1 MNDLLSFKRNAMM
14 LGLCTSYKDKWDEA
28 TSKEAL
34 MDMALDSNGVEMLAD
49 AAAFGWGMDI
59 QYMKRTFS
67 DYINGKWKR
76 NKDGYTSCLYV
87 DFNGQIEQDCT
98 LTTVLASKVEFHVQR
113 GNVCKLYV
121 GGNSAVNITGDGAC
135 YVYSYGENK
144 ITGTFKQLKCI
155 TKSEWTNNN
164 I

>member
-1 MNDLLSFKRNAMM
+1 MNDLLAFKRNVML
-14 LGLCTSYKDKWDEA
+14 LGLCSSYKEKWDSA
-28 TSKEAL
+28 TSKEVL
-34 MDMALDSNGVEMLAD
+34 MDMALDSNGVELLAD
-49 AAAFGWGMDI
+49 AHSFGFGMDI

-87 DFNGQIEQDCT
+87 DFKGEIEQVCT
-98 LTTVLASKVEFHVQR
+98 LTTVLASKVTFNVPK
-113 GNVCKLYV
+113 GSVCKLYV
-121 GGNSAVNITGDGAC
+121 GGNSTVNITGEGVC

-155 TKSEWTNNN
+155 TKSEWVKD
-164 I
+164 

>member
-34 MDMALDSNGVEMLAD
+34 MDIALDSNGVEMLTD

-59 QYMKRTFS
+59 QYLKRTFS
-67 DYINGKWKR
+67 GYINGKWKR

-98 LTTVLASKVEFHVQR
+98 LTTVLSSKVEFHVSE
-113 GNVCKLYV
+113 GSVCKLYV
-121 GGNSAVNITGDGAC
+121 GGESTVHITGEGVC
-135 YVYSYGENK
+135 YVYSYGHNEV
-144 ITGTFKQLKCI
+144 TGRFKSMNCI
-155 TKSEWTNNN
+155 TKSEWVKD
-164 I
+164 

>member
-14 LGLCTSYKDKWDEA
+14 LGLCTEYKNKWDAA

-34 MDMALDSNGVEMLAD
+34 IDIALDSNGVELLTD
-49 AAAFGWGMDI
+49 AHSFGFGMDI

-76 NKDGYTSCLYV
+76 SKDGYTSCMYV

-98 LTTVLASKVEFHVQR
+98 ITMVLASKVEFHVPK
-113 GNVCKLYV
+113 GSVCKL
-121 GGNSAVNITGDGAC
+121 
-135 YVYSYGENK
+135 
-144 ITGTFKQLKCI
+144 
-155 TKSEWTNNN
+155 
-164 I
+164 

>member
-1 MNDLLSFKRNAMM
+1 MNDLLSFKRNVMM
-14 LGLCTSYKDKWDEA
+14 LGLCTGYKNKWDVA

-34 MDMALDSNGVEMLAD
+34 MDIALDSNGVELLTD
-49 AAAFGWGMDI
+49 AHSFGFGMDI

-76 NKDGYTSCLYV
+76 SKDGYTSCLYV

-98 LTTVLASKVEFHVQR
+98 LTTVLASKVEFHVSK

-121 GGNSAVNITGDGAC
+121 GGGSTVNITGEGIC
-135 YVYSYGENK
+135 YVYSYGHNK
-144 ITGTFKQLKCI
+144 VTGRFKSMNCI
-155 TKSEWTNNN
+155 TKSEWAKN
-164 I
+164 

>member
-34 MDMALDSNGVEMLAD
+34 MDIALDSNGVEMLTD

-59 QYMKRTFS
+59 QYLKRTFS
-67 DYINGKWKR
+67 GYINGKWKR

-98 LTTVLASKVEFHVQR
+98 ITTVLSSKVEFYVSE
-113 GNVCKLYV
+113 GSVCKLYV
-121 GGNSAVNITGDGAC
+121 GAESTVNITGEGIC
-135 YVYSYGENK
+135 YVYSCGHNEV
-144 ITGTFKQLKCI
+144 TGRFKSMNCI
-155 TKSEWTNNN
+155 TKSEWAK
-164 I
+164 

>member
-14 LGLCTSYKDKWDEA
+14 LGLCTSYKDKWDSA

-49 AAAFGWGMDI
+49 AATFGWGMDI

-67 DYINGKWKR
+67 DYINGKWER

-87 DFNGQIEQDCT
+87 DYNGKIEQECT
-98 LTTVLASKVEFHVQR
+98 ITTVLSSKIEF
-113 GNVCKLYV
+113 NVPKYHICKLHV
-121 GGNSAVNITGDGAC
+121 AGGTEVNITGDGEC

-144 ITGTFKQLKCI
+144 VTGAFKQMKCI
-155 TKSEWTNNN
+155 TKSEWAK
-164 I
+164 

>member
-34 MDMALDSNGVEMLAD
+34 MDMALDSNGVETLAD
-49 AAAFGWGMDI
+49 AAAFGWGLDI

-98 LTTVLASKVEFHVQR
+98 LTTVLSSKVEFHVPE
-113 GNVCKLYV
+113 GSVCKLYV
-121 GGNSAVNITGDGAC
+121 GGESTAHITGEGVF
-135 YVYSYGENK
+135 YVCSYGHNEV
-144 ITGTFKQLKCI
+144 TGRFKSMNCV
-155 TKSEWTNNN
+155 TKSE
-164 I
+164 

>member
-1 MNDLLSFKRNAMM
+1 MNDLLSFIRIAMM

-98 LTTVLASKVEFHVQR
+98 LTTVLSSKVEFHVPE
-113 GNVCKLYV
+113 GSVCKLYV
-121 GGNSAVNITGDGAC
+121 GGESTAHITGEGVC
-135 YVYSYGENK
+135 YVYSYGHNEV
-144 ITGTFKQLKCI
+144 TGRFK
-155 TKSEWTNNN
+155 SMG
-164 I
+164 

>member
-1 MNDLLSFKRNAMM
+1 MNDLLAFKRNAVM
-14 LGLCTSYKDKWDEA
+14 LGLCGGYKEKWDAA
-28 TSKEAL
+28 TSKDAL

-76 NKDGYTSCLYV
+76 SKDGYTSCLYV

-98 LTTVLASKVEFHVQR
+98 ITT
-113 GNVCKLYV
+113 N
-121 GGNSAVNITGDGAC
+121 
-135 YVYSYGENK
+135 
-144 ITGTFKQLKCI
+144 CI
-155 TKSEWTNNN
+155 TKSEWVKG
-164 I
+164 